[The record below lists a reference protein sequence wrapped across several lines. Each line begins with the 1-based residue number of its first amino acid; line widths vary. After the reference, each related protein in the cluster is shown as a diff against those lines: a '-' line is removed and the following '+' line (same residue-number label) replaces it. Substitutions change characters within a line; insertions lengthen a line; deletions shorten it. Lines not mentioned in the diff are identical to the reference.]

1 MFARLFLCM
10 MLVFTLPAAAQPPHV
25 DVAVKRVDLDGEQ
38 VLEVTAAGTVKAAP
52 AAVWKILTDYERMPE
67 FVPDLEKTKV
77 LSRAGSKATL
87 EQYGVARF
95 LFFSRAIHLVV
106 QVAEEPMTSIDI
118 SLVTGDMK
126 VYRCRWELTP
136 IPETGG
142 THISYN
148 GKMVPKFYVPGM
160 LGSNILRRDIERM
173 MKAVLKR
180 LDQPP
185 PPEEQAP

>member
-1 MFARLFLCM
+1 MFARLLLC
-10 MLVFTLPAAAQPPHV
+10 LTIVFTLPAVAQTPHV
-25 DVAVKRVDLDGEQ
+25 EVAVKRIDLEGEQ
-38 VLEVTAAGTVKAAP
+38 VFDVTASGAVKASP

-67 FVPDLEKTKV
+67 FVPDLEKTKL
-77 LSRAGSKATL
+77 LSRAGNKATV

-106 QVAEEPMTSIDI
+106 QVVEEPMTTIDI

-126 VYRCRWELTP
+126 VYRCRWEMTP
-136 IPETGG
+136 IAETGG
-142 THISYN
+142 THIAYS

-160 LGSNILRRDIERM
+160 LGSNIVRRDIERM
-173 MKAVLKR
+173 MKAVLER

-185 PPEEQAP
+185 SEE

>member
-1 MFARLFLCM
+1 
-10 MLVFTLPAAAQPPHV
+10 MLVITLPAVAQPLRAE
-25 DVAVKRVDLDGEQ
+25 VAVKRVDLDGEH
-38 VLEVTAAGTVKAAP
+38 VFDVTATGTVKASP

-67 FVPDLEKTKV
+67 FVPDLERTKV
-77 LSRAGSKATL
+77 LSRAGNRATV

-95 LFFSRAIHLVV
+95 LFFSRPIHLVV
-106 QVAEEPMTSIDI
+106 QVEEEPMSAIGI

-126 VYRCRWELTP
+126 VYRCRWEMTP

-142 THISYN
+142 TRISYN

-160 LGSNILRRDIERM
+160 LGSNIVRRDIERM
-173 MKAVLKR
+173 MKAVLER

-185 PPEEQAP
+185 PPEGQAG